1 VATAGG
7 RQAGG
12 RSGACSGFDQIEEWR
27 EGMAALLCSL
37 SLDRKTYICEVEGHY
52 RPVAWARPPLSFQC
66 FLFFLSFSMLLCCYL
81 LQWYYVVS
89 TSPYHARHRLSD
101 WKGVK
106 PHASPHRFK
115 NIGGRT
121 IPQTLCKRELHAP
134 SCPL

>member
-66 FLFFLSFSMLLCCYL
+66 FLFFSFLLHVAMLLSSSMVL
-81 LQWYYVVS
+81 
-89 TSPYHARHRLSD
+89 RRLHLALS
-101 WKGVK
+101 
-106 PHASPHRFK
+106 R
-115 NIGGRT
+115 
-121 IPQTLCKRELHAP
+121 
-134 SCPL
+134 